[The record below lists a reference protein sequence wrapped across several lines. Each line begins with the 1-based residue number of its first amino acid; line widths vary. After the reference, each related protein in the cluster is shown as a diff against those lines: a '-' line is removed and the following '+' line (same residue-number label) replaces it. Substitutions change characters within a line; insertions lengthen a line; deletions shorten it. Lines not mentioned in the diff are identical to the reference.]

1 MPNYTTSYS
10 KHKSMNL
17 ARSGK
22 RPRSGKKGDLG
33 QLPGA
38 RQRSRR
44 KRGANYLKHSQSFGA
59 SNVRRRRRLSPRAGM
74 ALIFAACAFF
84 VFLASI
90 IWYIN
95 RDVKIT
101 LNGSTVSVRINSS
114 ITTVISDQGL
124 DQTLKSGDLLA
135 VDDSVL
141 TEGGGEAYNVKL
153 NGKRVNASRLSKIK
167 IEGGEKLVIKSGRD
181 RYEAYDVQA
190 TTTDPT
196 ISVDGSGSIQFVK
209 TWGVPGRSE
218 VWTGKQSGI
227 THDRGTVR
235 EVVNCVVAAQSVSPD
250 RGQKVVAL
258 TFDEAPSSVTQ
269 KLLSVLKKKGAGATF
284 FLSGEACA
292 GNQVAAKAIVDAGFE
307 IGSNS
312 QTEQDLSKL
321 DGDDLRTQLAQGF
334 SSIREATGTATTLLR
349 APGGKFSEKNWAQAA
364 DMVGAVV
371 SWDLNSGDVQMEGA
385 SAIAQTVVDSVSPG
399 DIIYMTDSDSTASQ
413 TVKAAGAVVDALQN
427 AGYKV
432 VSVSDLIK
440 TDKELAAEMPSSFA
454 SIKMPSGAVL
464 PQYQSDSSADSAS
477 ASTSG

>member
-1 MPNYTTSYS
+1 M
-10 KHKSMNL
+10 
-17 ARSGK
+17 
-22 RPRSGKKGDLG
+22 
-33 QLPGA
+33 
-38 RQRSRR
+38 
-44 KRGANYLKHSQSFGA
+44 
-59 SNVRRRRRLSPRAGM
+59 
-74 ALIFAACAFF
+74 
-84 VFLASI
+84 
-90 IWYIN
+90 
-95 RDVKIT
+95 
-101 LNGSTVSVRINSS
+101 
-114 ITTVISDQGL
+114 
-124 DQTLKSGDLLA
+124 
-135 VDDSVL
+135 
-141 TEGGGEAYNVKL
+141 
-153 NGKRVNASRLSKIK
+153 
-167 IEGGEKLVIKSGRD
+167 
-181 RYEAYDVQA
+181 
-190 TTTDPT
+190 
-196 ISVDGSGSIQFVK
+196 K

-227 THDRGTVR
+227 TQDRGTVR

-250 RGQKVVAL
+250 KGQKVVAL

-269 KLLSVLKKKGAGATF
+269 KLLSVLKKKSAGATF
-284 FLSGEACA
+284 FLSGEACV
-292 GNQVAAKAIVDAGFE
+292 GNQAAAKAIVDAGFE

-312 QTEQDLSKL
+312 QAEQDLSKL

-385 SAIAQTVVDSVSPG
+385 STIAQTVVDSVSPG

-454 SIKMPSGAVL
+454 SIKMPSEAVL